1 MVVETNTETATDK
14 FERLCAG
21 QSSLIT
27 EDELDFIASVFEA
40 MSPDRKV
47 DFFANNSLLAVKV
60 VGRQD
65 RVRPGSVS
73 VSDSGTSVST
83 LTSIDDETS
92 EMHILYGTVT
102 YQDTFNKHI
111 WRSIVVCLKDRIF
124 PKIKFWKDSK
134 TSFHVPDFR
143 SRLPKNQHEQSRKV
157 CEMLMD
163 FVCDKDQ
170 GDMHSMRKKVAFWK
184 LYAPLVRAEMVD
196 YRANTAA
203 QVRKGYLEGK
213 KNFKT
218 SM

>member
-1 MVVETNTETATDK
+1 MVVVTNTETATDK

-21 QSSLIT
+21 PSSLIT

-40 MSPDRKV
+40 MSTERKG
-47 DFFANNSLLAVKV
+47 DFFAKNSLLAVKV
-60 VGRQD
+60 VGRQE
-65 RVRPGSVS
+65 RARPGSVS

-83 LTSIDDETS
+83 LTSNDDEMS
-92 EMHILYGTVT
+92 EMHQLYGNVT

-143 SRLPKNQHEQSRKV
+143 SRLPKNQYEQSRKV

-170 GDMHSMRKKVAFWK
+170 GNMHSMRKKVAFWK

-213 KNFKT
+213 TNFKT